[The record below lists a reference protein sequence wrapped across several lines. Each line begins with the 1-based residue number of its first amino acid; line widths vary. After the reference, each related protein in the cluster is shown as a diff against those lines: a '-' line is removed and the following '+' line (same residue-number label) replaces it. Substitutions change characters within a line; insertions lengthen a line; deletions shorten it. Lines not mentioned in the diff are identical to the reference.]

1 MSATSAAGREHDD
14 RQRRLDRADLLE
26 DLEAAATGQHHVEDH
41 EVEVAPHGAVAT
53 VDAVGG
59 HLDRVAL
66 RAQRALDEVRDAALV
81 LDEKDAHGPIVRR
94 ALALSVRELS
104 RVP

>member
-1 MSATSAAGREHDD
+1 MTGSAGLTVRISS
-14 RQRRLDRADLLE
+14 Q
-26 DLEAAATGQHHVEDH
+26 DLEPAATGEHHVEDH
-41 EVEVAPHGAVAT
+41 EVEVAPHGAVPT
-53 VDAVGG
+53 VDSVGG
-59 HLDRVAL
+59 DLDRVSL

-94 ALALSVRELS
+94 ALTVSVRELS